1 MQNFPTYA
9 AEPADGGTENSLAA
23 IDIDAPWDPRSGP
36 ERIDGSRV
44 RSVGKFLRLG
54 TSKWFLKGLTYGP
67 FAPNGAGESF
77 PERAQARK
85 DFSQIRQM
93 GGNGIRLYHLPPLWL
108 LDDALEHGLRV
119 LVDVPWEK
127 HRCFFEDWAS
137 RDLARR
143 TVRQAAKNLG
153 GHPALFAISVANELP
168 NDIVRFYGV
177 TRVERFVNELMD
189 IVKQEAP
196 QCLTTFANYPSTE
209 FLNPSHGD
217 FCCYNVYLNDD
228 QRLGAYLERLQHV
241 AGSRPL
247 VLGEYGLDSLR
258 HGEAE
263 QAGVIARHIQKVF
276 SHGLAGSFVLSY
288 TDDWFTGGHPIEDWA
303 FGMTNRNRVAK
314 PAAGSLARAWSDALD
329 TRSGTLPRVSV
340 VVCSYNGARTLD
352 ECLRSLVQL
361 DYP

>member
-1 MQNFPTYA
+1 MHNSSSCVAQ
-9 AEPADGGTENSLAA
+9 PARSGLGSSLAA
-23 IDIDAPWDPRSGP
+23 INIIDVPW
-36 ERIDGSRV
+36 ERVDNSRI
-44 RSVGKFLRLG
+44 RSVGKFFRLG
-54 TSKWFLKGLTYGP
+54 ESKWFLKGLTYGP
-67 FAPNGAGESF
+67 FARNGAGEFF

-93 GGNGIRLYHLPPLWL
+93 GGNGIRLYHLPPVWL
-108 LDDALEHGLRV
+108 LDDAVEHGLRV

-143 TVRQAAKNLG
+143 TVRQAAKELG

-189 IVKQEAP
+189 IVKQEEP

-209 FLNPSHGD
+209 FLNPSNGE
-217 FCCYNVYLNDD
+217 FCCYNGYLNDD

-247 VLGEYGLDSLR
+247 ILGEYGMDSLR
-258 HGEAE
+258 HGETE
-263 QAGVIARHIQKVF
+263 QAGAIARHIQKVF
-276 SHGLAGSFVLSY
+276 AHGLAGSFVFSY
-288 TDDWFTGGHPIEDWA
+288 TDDWFTGGGPLPKW
-303 FGMTNRNRVAK
+303 GVWVSGAK
-314 PAAGSLARAWSDALD
+314 TGGQPPAGCPRPGGGEGRGTRTRPPRHSAG
-329 TRSGTLPRVSV
+329 G
-340 VVCSYNGARTLD
+340 
-352 ECLRSLVQL
+352 
-361 DYP
+361 